1 MDEVEAI
8 VARAERRAVDEW
20 ELEHLDPDSRDS
32 LPDSEVMLVA
42 LVRRGFLRRN
52 DVVRFDDPWTRTSV
66 LRESYT
72 REIVVE

>member
-42 LVRRGFLRRN
+42 LVRRGFLVRSGVDIWLSDLSGRRYTQETY
-52 DVVRFDDPWTRTSV
+52 VREV
-66 LRESYT
+66 GE
-72 REIVVE
+72 

>member
-42 LVRRGFLRRN
+42 LVRRGFLVRSGVEVWLSDLSGRR
-52 DVVRFDDPWTRTSV
+52 
-66 LRESYT
+66 YT
-72 REIVVE
+72 RETYVREVRE